1 MQRVWAE
8 SELVAHFPI
17 LDVCL
22 GHMSWISTLR
32 KFFREKFFFSNALGY
47 VLIVFAMPQIV
58 FAASLGRIGVGRSFS
73 NLRRMAWTYV
83 LDLDT

>member
-22 GHMSWISTLR
+22 GSTLR